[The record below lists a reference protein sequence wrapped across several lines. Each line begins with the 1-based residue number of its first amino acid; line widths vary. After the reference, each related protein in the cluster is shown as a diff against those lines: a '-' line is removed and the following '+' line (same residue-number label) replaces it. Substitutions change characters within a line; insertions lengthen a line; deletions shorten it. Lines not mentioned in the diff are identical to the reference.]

1 MDPLHTLLYKVLQKG
16 SSNRCAGIDI
26 VGIAEQIRPFTLQEL
41 LVLFLERHDPS
52 AFEHLLTRRPK
63 QFAEFD
69 GVAEYSREAMAETDD
84 DGVSESGQL
93 N

>member
-16 SSNRCAGIDI
+16 SSNRCAGTDI

-63 QFAEFD
+63 QFAELM
-69 GVAEYSREAMAETDD
+69 ELPNIPERLWPRPTMTE
-84 DGVSESGQL
+84 
-93 N
+93 